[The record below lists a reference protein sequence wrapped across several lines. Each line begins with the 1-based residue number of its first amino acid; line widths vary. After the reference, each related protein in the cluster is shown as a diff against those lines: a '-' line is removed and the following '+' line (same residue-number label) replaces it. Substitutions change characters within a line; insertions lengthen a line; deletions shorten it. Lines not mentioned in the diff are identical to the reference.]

1 MRLAAKPKRV
11 MTAGKR
17 QRREIPGTDCL
28 TIESV
33 MIIPLFC
40 VFLLFPVRGMLI
52 F

>member
-11 MTAGKR
+11 MVAGKR

-33 MIIPLFC
+33 MIIPLC
-40 VFLLFPVRGMLI
+40 
-52 F
+52 